1 MAEVLRKKIRKVL
14 GQATA
19 ICLSIDECK
28 HRKIIRFR
36 ADLPTA
42 YCAHPGSHWRV
53 GASGFSQAGVLGLLD
68 CSKKDVT
75 DFEEDHAVTAVRKLE
90 EFLTS
95 FCTPLGRRPGSRQ
108 TQPLACEEALK
119 GHILQSVLVVAADRR
134 RPRATGIFSHCA
146 RGVPQRPALHPR
158 LCPRHTHCRHSVA
171 HGRCV
176 RKRLARAIRRTACA
190 GPRSHELEEVA

>member
-28 HRKIIRFR
+28 HRKIVRFR
-36 ADLPTA
+36 ADLATA

-68 CSKKDVT
+68 CSKKVLS

-90 EFLTS
+90 DFLTS
-95 FCTPLGRRPGSRQ
+95 FCTPLERRRGSKHIEKLDFD
-108 TQPLACEEALK
+108 TALK
-119 GHILQSVLVVAADRR
+119 KTY
-134 RPRATGIFSHCA
+134 P
-146 RGVPQRPALHPR
+146 
-158 LCPRHTHCRHSVA
+158 
-171 HGRCV
+171 
-176 RKRLARAIRRTACA
+176 
-190 GPRSHELEEVA
+190 

>member
-28 HRKIIRFR
+28 HRKIVRFR

-42 YCAHPGSHWRV
+42 YCAQPGSHWRV

-68 CSKKDVT
+68 CSKKDLS

-90 EFLTS
+90 EFLTE
-95 FCTPLGRRPGSRQ
+95 FCTPRGRRRGSR
-108 TQPLACEEALK
+108 K
-119 GHILQSVLVVAADRR
+119 YSGW
-134 RPRATGIFSHCA
+134 RATRLSKGISF
-146 RGVPQRPALHPR
+146 R
-158 LCPRHTHCRHSVA
+158 LCSAWLRMATATGGGYFFSRRATCSPTSSSSFATLPTPYALPPVRCTRTVCSEKSGTSYSTHGMRWSP
-171 HGRCV
+171 
-176 RKRLARAIRRTACA
+176 I
-190 GPRSHELEEVA
+190 S